1 VTLALAAESIMD
13 TAEASQP
20 APVAPASVATAGPID
35 RPIDDP
41 IDELVERIRPWAVRA
56 VDPLQ
61 IAAALES
68 EGVTD
73 RIAAGRY
80 ERANVFELA
89 EDAYRRIALARL
101 TGGPV
106 PPGAGDATD
115 RTPEPPWRRTMRD
128 LSRGLLYLMP
138 SAAFPAA
145 LALLHPASLVLVVLL
160 AGAVGWVWSSVAG
173 WFAYQYLGAR
183 RPASAARLLRWS
195 TVAALPVAGLAGL
208 AVAGT
213 TDGGLGL
220 VGLAVAMM
228 AYQMASTLLI
238 FYRGELWLGLVMMP
252 AVTGGI
258 AYLAAG
264 TALAVWAVAGAGL
277 SVAGA
282 TALALRHTVAAV
294 RRAQRHRAEK
304 PVRIAPAAVVRVTVY
319 SCLAAIFL
327 LHAQMP
333 YMSTRLDIVVGV
345 APLLGGM
352 GVVEWRAR
360 RYVERAPVLL
370 ARAYGADQFAR
381 GMLVRLVAETLVC
394 MGAVA
399 VLAAP
404 LLAGLATM
412 DMLTAPAIA
421 MAGASTIL
429 GGAYFLGFVLAGQ
442 DRFGALAAVLAT
454 AMAAH
459 LGAAALLPAT
469 PLADILAFLGS
480 AVLLEVIQLVILA
493 GTVGQAWRYRIDQ
506 GDECTP

>member
-1 VTLALAAESIMD
+1 MTLTLADKSMMDIAED
-13 TAEASQP
+13 CTA
-20 APVAPASVATAGPID
+20 APAASATAGPT
-35 RPIDDP
+35 DDP
-41 IDELVERIRPWAVRA
+41 INDPINELVERMRPWADEA

-73 RIAAGRY
+73 RIATSQYGR
-80 ERANVFELA
+80 ESVFELA
-89 EDAYRRIALARL
+89 EDAYRRVALARV

-106 PPGAGDATD
+106 PPAVRGADATV
-115 RTPEPPWRRTMRD
+115 PPSEPRWRRTGRD

-145 LALLHPASLVLVVLL
+145 LALLDQASLVIVVLL

-208 AVAGT
+208 AVAVA

-220 VGLAVAMM
+220 VGLSIAMI
-228 AYQMASTLLI
+228 AYQMASTLLV
-238 FYRGELWLGLVMMP
+238 FYRGELWLGLVMLP
-252 AVTGGI
+252 AVGGGI
-258 AYLAAG
+258 AYLIAG
-264 TALAVWAVAGAGL
+264 TPIAVWAVGGAGL

-282 TALALRHTVAAV
+282 TTLALRHTVAAV
-294 RRAQRHRAEK
+294 RRAARHRTGS
-304 PVRIAPAAVVRVTVY
+304 PIRFAPAAVVRVTVY
-319 SCLAAIFL
+319 SCLAATFL

-333 YMSTRLDIVVGV
+333 YLSTRLDIVVGV

-360 RYVERAPVLL
+360 RYVERAPALL
-370 ARAYGADQFAR
+370 ARAGGIEQFAR

-399 VLAAP
+399 VLAVP
-404 LLAGLATM
+404 LAAGLATL
-412 DMLTAPAIA
+412 DMLSGPAIA
-421 MAGASTIL
+421 MAGASTVL

-442 DRFGALAAVLAT
+442 DRFGALAAVLAA

-480 AVLLEVIQLVILA
+480 VVLLGVIQLVVLA
-493 GTVGQAWRYRIDQ
+493 GTVGQAWRYRKDQ